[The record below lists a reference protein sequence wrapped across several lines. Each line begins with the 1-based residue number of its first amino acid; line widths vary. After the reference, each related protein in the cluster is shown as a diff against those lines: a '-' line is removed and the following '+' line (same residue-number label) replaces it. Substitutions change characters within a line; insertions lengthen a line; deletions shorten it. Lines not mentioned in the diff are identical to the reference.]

1 MELSGELRGLV
12 RAYLEGSA
20 SLSDLNDWLGSTV
33 EEIDTSQEDTVNK
46 LSADVW
52 RLVSEHD
59 YGHRG
64 EDPLRAALAELIEP
78 QVVASGFGSGG
89 RSDADSS
96 RTIRGAFTPVA
107 PGSITL
113 NLRYGPSN

>member
-1 MELSGELRGLV
+1 MELSVELRGLV

-20 SLSDLNDWLGSTV
+20 SLSDLNEWLGSTV
-33 EEIDTSQEDTVNK
+33 EEIDTSQEDTVKK

-64 EDPLRAALAELIEP
+64 EDSLRSALAELIAP
-78 QVVASGFGSGG
+78 PVAASGFAPGA

-96 RTIRGAFTPVA
+96 RTIRGAFTPLA

-113 NLRYGPSN
+113 NLRYGRA